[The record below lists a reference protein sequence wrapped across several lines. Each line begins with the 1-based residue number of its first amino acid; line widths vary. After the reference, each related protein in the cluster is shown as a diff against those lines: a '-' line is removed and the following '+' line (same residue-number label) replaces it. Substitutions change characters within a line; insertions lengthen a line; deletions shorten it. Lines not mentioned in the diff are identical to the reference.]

1 MTNYGHMDWERLYY
15 ALKMRDDEIKELK
28 QTIRLLNQQNKDKRK
43 D

>member
-1 MTNYGHMDWERLYY
+1 MTNYGHMDWDELYS